1 MIEKLNTFR
10 TDALS
15 ALRIMTGLMF
25 LQHGTQKTL
34 NFPEAPAWE
43 VAVFSMPWIA
53 GMMELI
59 GGAMIVLGLFTRP
72 VAFLLS
78 GLMACAY
85 FMAHASQSFY
95 PILNGGELAIL
106 FCFTF
111 LYLVFAGPGRW
122 SLDAK
127 MGRS

>member
-1 MIEKLNTFR
+1 MTEKLNSFR

-15 ALRIMTGLMF
+15 LLRIMTGLMF
-25 LQHGTQKTL
+25 MQHGTQKIL
-34 NFPEAPAWE
+34 SFPEAPGWE
-43 VAVFSMPWIA
+43 IAAFSLPWIA
-53 GMMELI
+53 GMLELI
-59 GGAMIVLGLFTRP
+59 GGALIVVGLFTRP

-78 GLMACAY
+78 GLMAVAY

-95 PILNGGELAIL
+95 PILNGGELAIM
-106 FCFTF
+106 FCFAF

-122 SLDAK
+122 SLDTK

>member
-1 MIEKLNTFR
+1 
-10 TDALS
+10 
-15 ALRIMTGLMF
+15 MF
-25 LQHGTQKTL
+25 LQHGTQKIL

-43 VAVFSMPWIA
+43 VAAFSMPWIA

-59 GGAMIVLGLFTRP
+59 GSAMIVLGLFTRP

-78 GLMACAY
+78 GLMAGAY
-85 FMAHASQSFY
+85 FMAHAPQSFY

>member
-1 MIEKLNTFR
+1 MIEKLNACR
-10 TDALS
+10 SDALS
-15 ALRIMTGLMF
+15 ALRIITGLMF
-25 LQHGTQKTL
+25 MQHGTQKIL

-72 VAFLLS
+72 VAFVLS
-78 GLMACAY
+78 GLMAVAY
-85 FMAHASQSFY
+85 FMAHASENFY

-111 LYLVFAGPGRW
+111 LYFFFAGPGRW

-127 MGRS
+127 MGRT

>member
-1 MIEKLNTFR
+1 
-10 TDALS
+10 
-15 ALRIMTGLMF
+15 MF
-25 LQHGTQKTL
+25 
-34 NFPEAPAWE
+34 
-43 VAVFSMPWIA
+43 
-53 GMMELI
+53 
-59 GGAMIVLGLFTRP
+59 GGALIVLGLFTRP

-85 FMAHASQSFY
+85 FMAHAPQSFY